1 MEGATKTKLEAL
13 KARLRR
19 EGLARSVAS
28 ESAIIESL
36 IRHADLPTLLND
48 LRKLQTQI
56 FGVSR

>member
-1 MEGATKTKLEAL
+1 METGTKMKLEAL

-36 IRHADLPTLLND
+36 IRRVDFPTLLND
-48 LRKLQTQI
+48 LGRRQA
-56 FGVSR
+56 